1 MTPGEPTATAPENIK
16 QCCARIYES
25 DAAKLLLGESF
36 HPGGLALTERLG
48 ILLGLNPKSRVLDV
62 ASGKGTSAIYL
73 AERFGCEVVGIDYSE
88 QNVKE
93 ATEATAAKG
102 LASRV
107 RFEQADAERL
117 PAGDGSFDGVICE
130 CAFCTFPDKS
140 SAAREFAR
148 VLRQG
153 GSVGLSDLTRGTD
166 LPKELDGLLAW
177 VACIADA
184 QPLERYAVY
193 LNDAGLRVSQT
204 EAHDRALTEMVHQV
218 RMKLLSMEIMTG
230 LKKIELP
237 DLDLAAAKTM
247 AQSALEA
254 IKQGKLGYAIVCG
267 VKV

>member
-1 MTPGEPTATAPENIK
+1 MTAGEPTATAPENIK
-16 QCCARIYES
+16 QCCARLYES
-25 DAAKLLLGESF
+25 DIARLLLGESF

-48 ILLGLNPKSRVLDV
+48 ILLRLNPKSKVLDV

-88 QNVKE
+88 QSVKQAAE
-93 ATEATAAKG
+93 AAAAKG
-102 LASRV
+102 LGARV

-117 PAGDGSFDGVICE
+117 PAADGSFDAVICE
-130 CAFCTFPDKS
+130 CAFCTFPDKP

-153 GSVGLSDLTRGTD
+153 GGVGLSDLTRAKD

-184 QPLERYAVY
+184 QPLESYAAY
-193 LNDAGLRVSQT
+193 LSGAGLRVSQT
-204 EAHDRALTEMVHQV
+204 EAHDKALTEMVHQV
-218 RMKLLSMEIMTG
+218 RMKLLGVEIMTG

-247 AQSALEA
+247 ARCALEA

-267 VKV
+267 VKG